1 MNLEFNIAVHV
12 LTFLNQ
18 HKGEV
23 FNSQVLAENVCVN
36 PVQLRRVMSKLQQKG
51 DVKVVRG
58 QKGGYLATEDGLAIK
73 LEPLFR
79 LFNRPEN
86 HGRLFTGNPSMHC
99 KISQKIEQVMY
110 GHYLIEQEII
120 ANYYQGQTI
129 GDILNQIREVEA

>member
-23 FNSQVLAENVCVN
+23 FNSQALAENVCVN

-58 QKGGYLATEDGLAIK
+58 QKGGYLATKDGLAIK

-86 HGRLFTGNPSMHC
+86 HGRLFTGNHSMHC

-110 GHYLIEQEII
+110 GYYLIEQEII

>member
-23 FNSQVLAENVCVN
+23 FNSQALAENVCVN

-51 DVKVVRG
+51 DVKVARG

-86 HGRLFTGNPSMHC
+86 HGRLFTGNPFHA
-99 KISQKIEQVMY
+99 
-110 GHYLIEQEII
+110 L
-120 ANYYQGQTI
+120 
-129 GDILNQIREVEA
+129 